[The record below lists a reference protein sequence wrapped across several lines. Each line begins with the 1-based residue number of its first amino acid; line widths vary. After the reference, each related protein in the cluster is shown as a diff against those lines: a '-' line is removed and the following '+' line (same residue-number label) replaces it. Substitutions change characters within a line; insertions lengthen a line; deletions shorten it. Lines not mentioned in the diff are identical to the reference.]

1 MNLRCAFV
9 ALLLFAI
16 EYADVSGCYFERA
29 LHFVPVR
36 RRKRI
41 ISEKSG
47 GFNPPARADLKYV
60 RGGQISCF
68 RRNPFRFRDNGKDG
82 LSYLGQQV
90 VRYVPIKAEIEV
102 SLGPDDLVVYET

>member
-9 ALLLFAI
+9 TFLLFAI
-16 EYADVSGCYFERA
+16 EYADVSKCHFERA

-36 RRKRI
+36 CQKRI

-60 RGGQISCF
+60 RGGQMSCF

-90 VRYVPIKAEIEV
+90 VRHVPIKAKIEV
-102 SLGPDDLVVYET
+102 NLGPDDPIVHET